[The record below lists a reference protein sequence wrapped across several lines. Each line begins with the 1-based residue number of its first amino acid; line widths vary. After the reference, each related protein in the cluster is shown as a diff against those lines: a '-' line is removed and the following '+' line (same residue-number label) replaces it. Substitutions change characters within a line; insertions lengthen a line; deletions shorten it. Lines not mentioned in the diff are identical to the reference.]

1 MSDSNKAA
9 FGITKENMLFTLP
22 PGLRRDESTGALA
35 AAAAEV
41 LAARLEE
48 VGRARLV
55 SNIDGLEEAVLD
67 ILARDFKVDW
77 WDPDYSLEEKRRV
90 FKGSWYVHKHMGTK
104 AAVETAVRAVYPSA
118 RVSEWFEYEGGRPYH
133 FRLYIDLSDT
143 KGDKVRPWHVLERVE
158 YYKSLRSHLDDL
170 QFTVEAPEPARLHMG
185 GGAGVDSTLGQR
197 EGEDVDLLYGT
208 LGDYRQPVPKY
219 SPAYPPSVFNLPLVL
234 VLSSDINAQ
243 VSATAGLVTYEE
255 LAEIT
260 GKLAVRVLGL
270 SIPSEGWRESAG
282 GRYPYSLD
290 LPLEEA
296 TLEMAPFATVLEEG
310 EETAEN
316 CGLSPRAETVPGAV
330 RFYTVAPPESD
341 IPISLALLRDSTGIV
356 LSAPGGG
363 GGLDL
368 PLATKDAPGMVKP
381 GRGLLVAGDGTLS
394 VDVAEQ
400 GEIDEMLAGLDGGE
414 GE

>member
-1 MSDSNKAA
+1 MNYQYKLTTHGRA
-9 FGITKENMLFTLP
+9 
-22 PGLRRDESTGALA
+22 ALA
-35 AAAAEV
+35 ACMDLEKPMRVTRVAFGSGKVGEDAE
-41 LAARLEE
+41 LA
-48 VGRARLV
+48 
-55 SNIDGLEEAVLD
+55 D
-67 ILARDFKVDW
+67 
-77 WDPDYSLEEKRRV
+77 
-90 FKGSWYVHKHMGTK
+90 VH
-104 AAVETAVRAVYPSA
+104 ELLCY
-118 RVSEWFEYEGGRPYH
+118 VSEGAV
-133 FRLYIDLSDT
+133 SQ
-143 KGDKVRPWHVLERVE
+143 
-158 YYKSLRSHLDDL
+158 RSHEGERFR
-170 QFTVEAPEPARLHMG
+170 FTIQYANAAHPE
-185 GGAGVDSTLGQR
+185 VDTFFLSEYIVYMEDPET
-197 EGEDVDLLYGT
+197 GEDVDLLYGT

>member
-104 AAVETAVRAVYPSA
+104 AAVESAVRAVYPSA

-197 EGEDVDLLYGT
+197 EGEDAFDFIGGLHMGGWFGA
-208 LGDYRQPVPKY
+208 LGELPQPE
-219 SPAYPPSVFNLPLVL
+219 
-234 VLSSDINAQ
+234 DR
-243 VSATAGLVTYEE
+243 GH
-255 LAEIT
+255 
-260 GKLAVRVLGL
+260 
-270 SIPSEGWRESAG
+270 
-282 GRYPYSLD
+282 
-290 LPLEEA
+290 
-296 TLEMAPFATVLEEG
+296 
-310 EETAEN
+310 
-316 CGLSPRAETVPGAV
+316 PGAASFLRV
-330 RFYTVAPPESD
+330 GGVCT
-341 IPISLALLRDSTGIV
+341 IISN
-356 LSAPGGG
+356 LS
-363 GGLDL
+363 
-368 PLATKDAPGMVKP
+368 M
-381 GRGLLVAGDGTLS
+381 GD
-394 VDVAEQ
+394 
-400 GEIDEMLAGLDGGE
+400 
-414 GE
+414 